1 MTDRPNFL
9 EIRDTDEAN
18 KVDLD
23 IYRLERFSES
33 RSAWLF
39 VRRATRRD

>member
-1 MTDRPNFL
+1 MVNERNFL
-9 EIRDTDEAN
+9 EIRDTEEAN
-18 KVDLD
+18 KVDLNL
-23 IYRLERFSES
+23 YRLERFSES